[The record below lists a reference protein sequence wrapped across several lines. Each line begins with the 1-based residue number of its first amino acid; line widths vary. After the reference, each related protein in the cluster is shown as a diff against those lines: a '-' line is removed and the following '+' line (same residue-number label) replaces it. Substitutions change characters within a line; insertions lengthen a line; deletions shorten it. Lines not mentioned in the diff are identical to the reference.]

1 MTNMLVI
8 AAAQRQRGKLADG
21 MEIWPNQRAETHLGV
36 WFCDVR
42 AAGAVGGAGARQGGA
57 GHVKH
62 VFGRLVGMV
71 SVLKTHLG
79 AGWNDPS
86 RGGGGR
92 QTSDVYGAGERQEA
106 RPAMTSERKAITAG
120 II

>member
-1 MTNMLVI
+1 
-8 AAAQRQRGKLADG
+8 

-79 AGWNDPS
+79 AGWNDSS

-92 QTSDVYGAGERQEA
+92 QTSDIYGAGERQKA
-106 RPAMTSERKAITAG
+106 RPAITSERKAITAV